1 MNKIKYLIV
10 SALLIAGLSVESM
23 AQMDQKAKKV
33 QKSPKSMLTQTVGL
47 TDITITYFR
56 PGLKGRDMA
65 KLAPNGKVWRT
76 GANNATSL
84 TIGNA
89 ITIGGKEL
97 AAGTYTLWTIPGE
110 GEWTVIINSLQS
122 WGTQYKEKGDVM
134 RFSAKAIKTSETT
147 ETVTIN
153 ISDIDGNGK
162 DANLE
167 IRWGNVSVKAPFTV
181 SK

>member
-1 MNKIKYLIV
+1 MRKIISLIAV
-10 SALLIAGLSVESM
+10 VLLIAGAGTGVQ
-23 AQMDQKAKKV
+23 AQEV
-33 QKSPKSMLTQTVGL
+33 LKSPKSVLTQTVGL
-47 TDITITYFR
+47 TDITITYHR

-76 GANNATSL
+76 GANNATS
-84 TIGNA
+84 IQISND
-89 ITIGGKEL
+89 ITIGGKVL
-97 AAGTYTLWTIPGE
+97 PAGTYSLWTIPGE
-110 GEWTVIINSLQS
+110 EEWTIIINSKQG
-122 WGTQYKEKGDVM
+122 WGTQYDEAGDVM
-134 RFSAKAIKTSETT
+134 RFKAKATKTAEAT

-153 ISDIDGNGK
+153 IADIDANGK